1 MSNHLS
7 HVADAAQRWPQAWR
21 DAHTN
26 SPRTED
32 FIRLLASFLHFEV
45 DSNVGLNGKRGNPN
59 DISDDALAVF
69 DPSGD
74 VTDHTGRRMVII
86 DCIVGAG
93 GPDPQPGWASVGGPS
108 PGAWVQPQRIHDA
121 PAPPPPPPTGGPN
134 ATASTTGGT
143 TSDVAARLTAIEGH
157 LMAIAR
163 DSAQQTQAQKD
174 IASRMAQLVEAIN
187 ALKPA

>member
-1 MSNHLS
+1 
-7 HVADAAQRWPQAWR
+7 
-21 DAHTN
+21 
-26 SPRTED
+26 
-32 FIRLLASFLHFEV
+32 
-45 DSNVGLNGKRGNPN
+45 
-59 DISDDALAVF
+59 
-69 DPSGD
+69 
-74 VTDHTGRRMVII
+74 
-86 DCIVGAG
+86 
-93 GPDPQPGWASVGGPS
+93 
-108 PGAWVQPQRIHDA
+108 VQPQRIHDA

-134 ATASTTGGT
+134 ATTSTTGGT